1 MEQGIID
8 FSGKV
13 ILVTGGGAGIGRET
27 ARAFAGLGA
36 HVVVLEVD
44 EARTSEVTLELGPDS
59 LVVAGDA
66 TDPGT
71 VAALA
76 GTINETYGRLD
87 VLVNNVGH
95 FMTRPTPFEMLTDQQ
110 LDYTYR
116 MNLKHVFI
124 VTRAMIPLLR
134 AAGAGFNIVNISSI
148 EGFRGIPRFAAYG
161 AFKAAITGFTQS
173 LALELGPEGIRV
185 NVVAPETTDTAQ
197 VPLDRMIHES
207 QRHNIPRW
215 IPLGRFGTPSDIAG
229 CVLFLA
235 SPLASWV
242 SGTVIHADGGAL
254 AAAGWY
260 RDDQGGWTNMPVING
275 NSSRPAVS

>member
-1 MEQGIID
+1 
-8 FSGKV
+8 
-13 ILVTGGGAGIGRET
+13 
-27 ARAFAGLGA
+27 
-36 HVVVLEVD
+36 VVLEVD
-44 EARTSEVTLELGPDS
+44 EARASEVRSELGPDS
-59 LVVAGDA
+59 LVVTGDA
-66 TDPGT
+66 TDPVT

-76 GTINETYGRLD
+76 GAINETYGRLD

-95 FMTRPTPFEMLTDQQ
+95 FMTRPTPFELLTDEQ
-110 LDYTYR
+110 LDDSYR

-134 AAGAGFNIVNISSI
+134 GAGTGSSIVNVSSI
-148 EGFRGIPRFAAYG
+148 EGFRGIPQFAAYG

-173 LALELGPEGIRV
+173 LALELGPQGIRV

-215 IPLGRFGTPSDIAG
+215 IPLGRFGTPSDVAG

-260 RDDQGGWTNMPVING
+260 RDDQDAWTNMPVIKG
-275 NSSRPAVS
+275 SSSRPAES

>member
-1 MEQGIID
+1 MID

-13 ILVTGGGAGIGRET
+13 VLITGGGAGIGLET
-27 ARAFAGLGA
+27 ARSFAGLGGT
-36 HVVVLEVD
+36 VVVLEVD
-44 EARTSEVTLELGPDS
+44 PVRAGEVRSELGPES
-59 LVVAGDA
+59 LVVEGDA
-66 TDPGT
+66 TDAET
-71 VAALA
+71 VTALA
-76 GTINETYGRLD
+76 SSITEKYGRLD

-95 FMTRPTPFEMLTDQQ
+95 FMTRPTPFEKLTDEQ
-110 LDYTYR
+110 LDDIYR
-116 MNLKHVFI
+116 VNLKHVFL
-124 VTRAMIPLLR
+124 VTRVMLPLLR
-134 AAGAGFNIVNISSI
+134 SAGPGASIVNISSI

-197 VPLDRMIHES
+197 VPIDRMVHES

-260 RDDQGGWTNMPVING
+260 QDDQGGWTNMPVIKG
-275 NSSRPAVS
+275 NSARPAES